1 MNGIHD
7 MGGMQDMGP
16 IRYERNEPVFHE
28 AWEGRVYAITRALG
42 AWGKWN
48 IDATRYQIEV
58 IPPADYLRMSYY
70 ERWLA
75 RIVEAL
81 VKHGLATREEIET
94 GKPAPEATKATPPLD
109 AAGAAGMAA
118 SRANYKRREAD
129 AAARFKSGERVRARN
144 IHPLGHTRLPRYV
157 RGKEGTIVRDHG
169 IFVFP
174 DTNAH
179 FMGEQ
184 PQHLY
189 SVRFAAR
196 ELWGDGTSLISA
208 HNAFAVRS
216 RDSVHLDLWDSYL
229 EPL

>member
-7 MGGMQDMGP
+7 IGGMQDMGP
-16 IRYERNEPVFHE
+16 IQYERNEPVFHE

-48 IDATRYQIEV
+48 IDASRYQIEV

-70 ERWLA
+70 ERWLT
-75 RIVEAL
+75 RIVEDL

-94 GKPAPEATKATPPLD
+94 GKPAPEALPREARNATPPLD
-109 AAGAAGMAA
+109 AAGAVAIAA
-118 SRANYKRREAD
+118 SRANYKRPEAN
-129 AAARFKSGERVRARN
+129 AAARFQTGERVRARN

-157 RGKEGTIVRDHG
+157 RGKEGTIVRHHG
-169 IFVFP
+169 VFVFP

-179 FMGEQ
+179 FLGEQ

-196 ELWGDGTSLISA
+196 ELWGDGAS
-208 HNAFAVRS
+208 F
-216 RDSVHLDLWDSYL
+216 RDSVHLDLWESYL